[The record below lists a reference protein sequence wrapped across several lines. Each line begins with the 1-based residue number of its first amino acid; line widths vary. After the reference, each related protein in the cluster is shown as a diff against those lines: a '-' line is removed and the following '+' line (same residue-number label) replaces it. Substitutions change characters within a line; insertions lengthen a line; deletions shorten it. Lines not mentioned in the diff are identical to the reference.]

1 MVGRGDGGVRRVSP
15 AAPGGGSVHPRRRGP
30 LIPPAVEADCS
41 LPFQRPRSVTDDDRF
56 RHLAAGLKDPQL
68 LPGALGDASR
78 ALLAQSFRPL
88 TRRSYM
94 SRWRAFATYSRDRH
108 LRALPA
114 DAATIFGKIALEN
127 GRGALP
133 PKSLAKYLSTIRTV
147 HAMACHSDPTS
158 AKVVSLAVAGHKAA
172 HAERMD
178 GQNCKRLPI
187 PAEFIK
193 RVLLVGVYT
202 TDVELSRRCCGL
214 VWAYVLF
221 NRPGAAADMRFKDFR
236 VTAAGVEGQVP
247 SFTGGV
253 RQGAARIAVVV
264 PFSVTNAVGGD
275 DVINLLARL
284 LNEHAVVGR
293 RADERLFS
301 PGHFPAA
308 ERARDLGAG
317 ATSIW
322 LAELLARLDV
332 SPPLGASYSGHS
344 LRSGA
349 ASAAY
354 SLGFP
359 VEVVAD
365 LCAHRSVQTTLRYYI
380 AVHFRTT
387 RQAQELLGRWRPPD
401 LHLRWHLLSSCP
413 VLLGILRF
421 SLGTARE

>member
-1 MVGRGDGGVRRVSP
+1 MG
-15 AAPGGGSVHPRRRGP
+15 
-30 LIPPAVEADCS
+30 
-41 LPFQRPRSVTDDDRF
+41 
-56 RHLAAGLKDPQL
+56 PQL
-68 LPGALGDASR
+68 LPGAMGADSR
-78 ALLAQSFRPL
+78 ALLDLSFRPL

-94 SRWRAFATYSRDRH
+94 SRWRAFATYCRDRN

-114 DAATIFGKIALEN
+114 DAAAIVGYVAFEHS
-127 GRGALP
+127 RGALA

-147 HAMACHSDPTS
+147 HAMACHPDPTA

-172 HAERMD
+172 HAARVD
-178 GQNCKRLPI
+178 GQDLKRLPI
-187 PAEFIK
+187 PANFIK

-202 TDVELSRRCCGL
+202 NDVELARRCCGL

-236 VTAAGVEGQVP
+236 VTAAGVECQVP
-247 SFTGGV
+247 SFKGGV

-293 RADERLFS
+293 RADERLFA
-301 PGHFPAA
+301 PGHLPAA

-317 ATSIW
+317 ATNIW
-322 LAELLARLDV
+322 LSELLARLDV
-332 SPPLGASYSGHS
+332 SPPLGGSYSGHS

-365 LCAHRSVQTTLRYYI
+365 LCAHRSVHTTLRYYI
-380 AVHFRTT
+380 AVRFRAT

-401 LHLRWHLLSSCP
+401 LHL
-413 VLLGILRF
+413 
-421 SLGTARE
+421 